1 MDKLAK
7 RLRDDA
13 EQIDVFIS
21 PEMDERIRAS
31 LSGIRPEPETASAKA
46 LRPFSWWWA
55 SSLTGVAAALVVLAV
70 VNLQPPAPVPAIT
83 EPDYE
88 PFAMPSI
95 PWRAETALLTSP
107 LEQEF
112 EDLQSDIRKAE
123 EALRQE
129 LDAIF

>member
-1 MDKLAK
+1 
-7 RLRDDA
+7 
-13 EQIDVFIS
+13 
-21 PEMDERIRAS
+21 
-31 LSGIRPEPETASAKA
+31 
-46 LRPFSWWWA
+46 
-55 SSLTGVAAALVVLAV
+55 
-70 VNLQPPAPVPAIT
+70 
-83 EPDYE
+83 
-88 PFAMPSI
+88 MPSI